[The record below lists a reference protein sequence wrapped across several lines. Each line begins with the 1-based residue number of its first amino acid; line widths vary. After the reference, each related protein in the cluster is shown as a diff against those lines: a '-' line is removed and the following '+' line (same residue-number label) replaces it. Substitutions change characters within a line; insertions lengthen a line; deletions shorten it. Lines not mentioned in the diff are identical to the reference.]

1 MTDESRDRRIRF
13 VLCHPTDPRNVGG
26 AARAVANFGLDE
38 LRVVSAE
45 PFEADDVH
53 AYSAGSVRTIRFV
66 PFTTVDA
73 AIADCDRVIGTSRRT
88 RDPDAPPEWPV
99 AGLAERLAGPG
110 TTAVLFGTE
119 RTGLTK
125 PEVDRCS
132 ATVHIH
138 TSETYPSM
146 NLAHAVACV
155 GYELARPTPG
165 ESGPPVRTE
174 KPRTP
179 AAAREAFFGHVQRVV
194 EALGYPPGR
203 NPDNFT
209 RRVRRILERSNPD
222 QQELSLFGGV
232 FTEMLRLGRL
242 AGAAPPQERDES
254 S

>member
-1 MTDESRDRRIRF
+1 MAIDRIRF

-26 AARAVANFGLDE
+26 AARAVANFGLGE
-38 LRVVSAE
+38 LRVVSAT
-45 PFEADDVH
+45 PFAADDVH
-53 AYSAGSVRTIRFV
+53 AYSAGSVHTIDFV
-66 PFTTVDA
+66 PFETVDA

-119 RTGLTK
+119 RTGLTRD
-125 PEVDRCS
+125 EVDRCS

-165 ESGPPVRTE
+165 ESGPPVRLE

-179 AAAREAFFGHVQRVV
+179 AAAREAFFGHVQGVV

-203 NPDNFT
+203 SPEAFT
-209 RRVRRILERSNPD
+209 RRVRRILDRSNPD

-232 FTEMLRLGRL
+232 FTELLRLGRL
-242 AGAAPPQERDES
+242 AGVTRDES
-254 S
+254 GGE